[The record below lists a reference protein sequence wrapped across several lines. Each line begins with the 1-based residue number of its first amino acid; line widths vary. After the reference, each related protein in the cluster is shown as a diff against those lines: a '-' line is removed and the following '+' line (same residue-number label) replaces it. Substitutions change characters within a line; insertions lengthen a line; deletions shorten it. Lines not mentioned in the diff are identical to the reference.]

1 MPATQ
6 TVTLSADIFAETS
19 NAGHTDVF
27 LTLFAADGGSRA
39 ASHGLLFK
47 GKGHAARA
55 AAYCDMIGNCR
66 IRPLLE
72 MITLLAVAEME
83 TGANQKCTVGVS
95 FVAAMIENAKTEQ
108 PAHRW

>member
-6 TVTLSADIFAETS
+6 TVILSADIFAETS

-27 LTLFAADGGSRA
+27 LTLFAADGSRA

-47 GKGHAARA
+47 GKGHAVRA
-55 AAYCDMIGNCR
+55 AAYCDMIGCR
-66 IRPLLE
+66 ARPLLE

-83 TGANQKCTVGVS
+83 TGANQKSTVGVS

-108 PAHRW
+108 PADRW

>member
-6 TVTLSADIFAETS
+6 TVILSADIFAETS

-27 LTLFAADGGSRA
+27 LTLLAADGSRA

-83 TGANQKCTVGVS
+83 TGVNQKSTVGVS

-108 PAHRW
+108 PADRW

>member
-6 TVTLSADIFAETS
+6 TITLTADIFTETS

-27 LTLFAADGGSRA
+27 LTLLAADGSRA

-66 IRPLLE
+66 VRPLLE

-83 TGANQKCTVGVS
+83 TGANQKSTVGVS

-108 PAHRW
+108 PADRW